1 MQPPPRAA
9 PPGASGPPPSS
20 GGPNAFR
27 RNRPHKHVAAA
38 AMTPATPPTQPV
50 TDPFAFGRQSFLPMA
65 GGSQAPPTNSNPLPM
80 QGPPLP
86 GFNSMA
92 PLQGPPPGTAQAAS
106 PGPPPRI
113 FTPQPVPLEPSPSSN
128 PPPAEPG
135 YFNSQESMPYI
146 AQLPNPAPPFSSSP
160 SHPPSTAPTPLVQS
174 QTPFQSQPTP
184 PLPSHWVPDHG
195 SRPPSVQNYFQPTS
209 DHPSHHFQAQVPPSV
224 PSPHTTP
231 PSVPSPHTSPPSV
244 PSPHTAPPLTPS
256 QYRGQ
261 FAQPNAIGPSAT
273 QQQNSHFPAQNYF
286 SQAGGPSEPWFNQ
299 SPQDQSQRA
308 CPVPYS
314 EVPSDSG
321 TLSMFFGGNDVE
333 NEETLSGEGRVNG
346 ILHPLHSMTEFSGP
360 YLNDSGNIRAG
371 AGPSDSVENLECVP
385 NQEVLPNEPPSNHA
399 FEGGPNLETPDS
411 APRLARSASVS
422 SSYSNVS
429 HSSGHAPHSSGHIPR
444 RQQGLVGTFIQQ
456 ESPRPPDHPPLHPS
470 TGGYFEQIDS
480 NPAAE
485 ASPTFPT
492 PSPPKPVGVF
502 QASANSSFE
511 PVRSHGVGVRP
522 AEVDRARMV
531 MEKGGRDVLHG
542 NLEQPPDNL
551 ETIYLSERRPSSR
564 AQGARRPI
572 ESPATTLWAQNDT
585 ASLGANIL
593 LAPAAPSLAAT
604 FVPAHP
610 SEVIQPPEDGPLD
623 LHPAKPDPQPP
634 SENLEIPPDSMP
646 QASLGYAS
654 LLVTSPPV
662 EALNQ
667 PVMIAPPSSNYSLV
681 SATNLSQ
688 PLNQTSPQETAT
700 PVHSPLQSSVIT
712 QMPQISSPTNQLQ
725 PLFSQTPV
733 NFNPSSSQGLL
744 NLALEAQDVQP
755 SVQAAR
761 PVLSRAQSLRG
772 DSQSLMPSVS
782 QAPPSAAAATN
793 HNQPSNYELLDF
805 SMHQPQSTNQVT
817 SVPAVSQKAHPAGLV
832 NNTPGFYLQ
841 VTKDA
846 QLGGQSDSEAL
857 PPQQISNP
865 PRPSSNHPDNDLT
878 RTSHPPY
885 PPPAQHQPPPQVP
898 PTHPGAPPTGPGS
911 APPLS
916 YPPQS
921 GNYAPQP
928 LQEPQRP
935 PSSLG
940 GQSGYG
946 APPAIPPAIPP
957 NPGFAGYYPG
967 AYPEYQDGRLPYP
980 PQYPVD
986 PRSQNYYQ
994 DDPYRRGDPRYAWYD
1009 GQNPGYREPERQP
1022 ERPSSRTS
1030 QYSDRPNSR
1039 QGYQEDLSRSSRSAY
1054 DEYYANYY
1062 KRQYDAYGDKSR
1074 WYDPNAAYD
1083 PRYKAYYDPTYGWYY
1098 DIDGYRK
1105 GEAYY
1110 NQQYQNR
1117 GREGY
1122 DDPWR
1127 YYPGYDSSF
1136 DDDSRRRD
1144 PYADEFDRRSVHS
1157 EQSAHSVHSSHSRRS
1172 SFSSRSQQS
1181 QVYRSQPDLV
1191 SAAYDTTGT
1200 TLPVDYT
1207 YSQYPNPSDT
1217 ANYSQIPYNPADNTW
1232 TATEQPPPR
1241 PLTPEKYSIPHRC
1254 ARFGPAGQLILVQ
1267 PNLPS
1272 AGQPTL
1278 VEIHNMETILQDSS
1292 EQAEMRSF
1300 PGPLVKEETHKVDV
1314 IKFAQNKAQECL
1326 RNDDLIDKDS
1336 AFLIWEFIVLLC
1348 RQNGTVVGTDIADL
1362 LLKEHR
1368 SVWLPGK
1375 SPNEAN
1381 LIDFNNEAI
1390 EHAEADE
1397 AGPIS
1402 LLSDTFMGVPEN
1414 VGKETERFRELLLFG
1429 RKKDALESAMKKGLW
1444 GHALLLASKMDNRTH
1459 ARVMT
1464 RFANSLPIN
1473 DPLQTVYQLMSGR
1486 MPAAATCCGDE
1497 KWGDWRPH
1505 LAMVLS
1511 NLTHTMDLDTRTIS
1525 TMGDTL
1531 ASKGLVDA
1539 AHFCYLMAQVGF
1551 GVYTKKSTKMVL
1563 ISSNHSMPFLKF
1575 CSSEAIQR
1583 TESYEYAQ
1591 SLGSHALSLP
1601 NFQVF
1606 KFIYACRLAESGLCA
1621 QAFHYC
1627 EVISRTLLNLPEYY
1641 SPVFISQLIQMSLR
1655 LRFFDPQLKE
1665 RPEQELFIEPD
1676 WLLHLRQLDGQ
1687 IKDGVI
1693 TFRADRSTPQ
1703 LYHCS
1708 TPSSEDQGSPPDPST
1723 LTTDPHN
1730 PLMASL
1736 VPHGGVQ
1743 LMPPAP
1749 PTILQDGAVSPQ
1761 QAPPPGESA
1770 PFYPGPPQSN
1780 FVATYQPETHE
1791 QYTPM
1796 PQQIP
1801 PQMPTYNS
1809 TEMTPQHQMPPGV
1822 QHQMPPGVQHQMPPG
1837 MQNQMQPGV
1846 QHQMPPGMQH
1856 QMPPGV
1862 QHQMPPGVQHQMP
1875 PGVQHQMPPG
1885 VQHQM
1890 PPGVQNQMPPGV
1902 QHQMP
1907 PGMQHQMPPGMQHHM
1922 TPGVQQMPPGVQH
1935 QMPPGMQH
1943 QMTPGVQHQMPP
1955 PMAGVE
1961 HGSAP
1966 SSPQQFPQSSPTFSG
1981 PPPQGKDF
1989 YDEMARM
1996 GPGRRSR
2003 TTSQS
2008 SSIHMNS
2015 GRRSRTM
2022 SESSNHSGRERSSS
2036 LANQGSP
2043 PPPPIP
2049 EAPPQEESKKTK
2061 KDSPKKGASGSGWLT
2076 WLYPKR
2082 KNEAHLP
2089 DDKNKTI
2096 VWDEKMQKWVNLD
2109 EPEEESKP
2117 PPPPPTSFPKGP
2129 MGGFGMGPPGA
2140 GGPAVGP
2147 PVNMFSRRAGIG
2159 MASRY
2164 VDVLNPGRGGS
2175 KPAAAVPPPADLFA
2189 PLAPMAMPTNLFT
2202 PAPAPGE
2209 QQPMEGSIPDANG
2222 ENTQQ
2227 TSATVPQMFNP
2238 NALPPGPE
2246 GTQSGEVP
2254 AQPPA
2259 QAAPP
2264 AGGVTFYNP
2273 SQFAQSVPA
2282 SRARPGRL
2290 GQREYPT
2297 VK

>member
-1 MQPPPRAA
+1 MQPPPRTG
-9 PPGASGPPPSS
+9 PPGASGPPPPF

-27 RNRPHKHVAAA
+27 RTRPHKHGPAATMTLA
-38 AMTPATPPTQPV
+38 APPTQPV
-50 TDPFAFGRQSFLPMA
+50 TDPFAFGRQSFSPIA
-65 GGSQAPPTNSNPLPM
+65 GGSQTPLTNSNPLPM

-86 GFNSMA
+86 GFNPMI
-92 PLQGPPPGTAQAAS
+92 PPQGPTPGAAQAAS
-106 PGPPPRI
+106 PGPPSRI
-113 FTPQPVPLEPSPSSN
+113 FTPQPVPPGPAPSSN
-128 PPPAEPG
+128 PRHAEPG
-135 YFNSQESMPYI
+135 YLNSQEPMAYI
-146 AQLPNPAPPFSSSP
+146 AQLPNPAPSFSCSS
-160 SHPPSTAPTPLVQS
+160 SHPPSTVSTPTVQS

-184 PLPSHWVPDHG
+184 PPPSHWVPDHR

-209 DHPSHHFQAQVPPSV
+209 DLPSQPFQAQAPP
-224 PSPHTTP
+224 PLPFF
-231 PSVPSPHTSPPSV
+231 
-244 PSPHTAPPLTPS
+244 HTARPVTQS
-256 QYRGQ
+256 QNQGLSDQ
-261 FAQPNAIGPSAT
+261 QNVAGPAAT

-286 SQAGGPSEPWFNQ
+286 SQSGGTSEPWFNQ
-299 SPQDQSQRA
+299 NPQDPSQRA
-308 CPVPYS
+308 CPVSYS

-321 TLSMFFGGNDVE
+321 TLSMFFRGNDVE
-333 NEETLSGEGRVNG
+333 NEETLSSEGRVNG
-346 ILHPLHSMTEFSGP
+346 IQHPFPSTNEFSGP
-360 YLNDSGNIRAG
+360 YLNDTGNIRAG
-371 AGPSDSVENLECVP
+371 AGPCDSVENQEFVP
-385 NQEVLPNEPPSNHA
+385 NQEVLPSEPPTGHS
-399 FEGGPNLETPDS
+399 FEGVPNLETPDTG
-411 APRLARSASVS
+411 PRLARSSSVS

-429 HSSGHAPHSSGHIPR
+429 HSSGHGPHSGSHMPR
-444 RQQGLVGTFIQQ
+444 RQQGVVGTFIQQ

-522 AEVDRARMV
+522 AEVDRARVV
-531 MEKGGRDVLHG
+531 MEKGGRDMQPG

-551 ETIYLSERRPSSR
+551 ETIYLPQRRPPSR
-564 AQGARRPI
+564 AQAARRPI

-585 ASLGANIL
+585 ASLGVNIL
-593 LAPAAPSLAAT
+593 LAPAAPSLSAT
-604 FVPAHP
+604 FVPEHP

-623 LHPAKPDPQPP
+623 LHPTKPDPQPP
-634 SENLEIPPDSMP
+634 SENLEIPPDSTP

-667 PVMIAPPSSNYSLV
+667 PLLIAPPSSLV
-681 SATNLSQ
+681 SSQNLSQ
-688 PLNQTSPQETAT
+688 PSNQTSPRQTAT
-700 PVHSPLQSSVIT
+700 PVHPPPQSSET
-712 QMPQISSPTNQLQ
+712 NQMPQDSPPTNQAQ
-725 PLFSQTPV
+725 PLLSQTLI
-733 NFNPSSSQGLL
+733 NFGTTSTQGIL
-744 NLALEAQDVQP
+744 NLARETKDVQP
-755 SVQAAR
+755 TVQEPR
-761 PVLSRAQSLRG
+761 PVLSRAQSIRS
-772 DSQSLMPSVS
+772 DSQYLPPSVS
-782 QAPPSAAAATN
+782 QAQTSAPATT
-793 HNQPSNYELLDF
+793 HNESSKYELLDF
-805 SMHQPQSTNQVT
+805 SMHQPQVT
-817 SVPAVSQKAHPAGLV
+817 VPAVSQSAHPASLV
-832 NNTPGFYLQ
+832 NNTQGFYLQ

-846 QLGGQSDSEAL
+846 QQGGQSDSEAL
-857 PPQQISNP
+857 PFQQISNP
-865 PRPSSNHPDNDLT
+865 SRPSSNHPNNDPT
-878 RTSHPPY
+878 RTSHPAH
-885 PPPAQHQPPPQVP
+885 PPPSQHQPPPQAP
-898 PTHPGAPPTGPGS
+898 PTQPGAPPGSGS
-911 APPLS
+911 APPS

-921 GNYAPQP
+921 ANSAPQP
-928 LQEPQRP
+928 LKEPQRP

-946 APPAIPPAIPP
+946 APPVMPPGPVYS
-957 NPGFAGYYPG
+957 GYYPG
-967 AYPEYQDGRLPYP
+967 PYPVNQNGRPPYP
-980 PQYPVD
+980 PQYAVD
-986 PRSQNYYQ
+986 ARSQSYHQ
-994 DDPYRRGDPRYAWYD
+994 EDPRYGWYD
-1009 GQNPGYREPERQP
+1009 VQLPSSQNFDRQP
-1022 ERPSSRTS
+1022 ERSSSRTS

-1039 QGYQEDLSRSSRSAY
+1039 QGNHEDLSRSSRSAY
-1054 DEYYANYY
+1054 DDYYANYY
-1062 KRQYDAYGDKSR
+1062 KRQFDAYGDRSS

-1083 PRYKAYYDPTYGWYY
+1083 PRYRAYYDPAYGWYY
-1098 DIDGYRK
+1098 GD
-1105 GEAYY
+1105 ANY
-1110 NQQYQNR
+1110 NQPYLNSR
-1117 GREGY
+1117 REDY
-1122 DDPWR
+1122 DVPWR
-1127 YYPGYDSSF
+1127 YYPWYDSSF
-1136 DDDSRRRD
+1136 DECRGRDRNADD
-1144 PYADEFDRRSVHS
+1144 FDRRSIHS
-1157 EQSAHSVHSSHSRRS
+1157 EQSAHSVRSSHSRRS

-1191 SAAYDTTGT
+1191 SAAYDATGT

-1217 ANYSQIPYNPADNTW
+1217 VDYSQIPYSSDNTW
-1232 TATEQPPPR
+1232 TAPEQPPPR
-1241 PLTPEKYSIPHRC
+1241 PLTPEKYSVPHRC

-1278 VEIHNMETILQDSS
+1278 VEIHSMETILQDSP
-1292 EQAEMRSF
+1292 EQSEMRSF
-1300 PGPLVKEETHKVDV
+1300 PGPLLKEETHKVDV

-1336 AFLIWEFIVLLC
+1336 AYLIWEFIVLLC

-1362 LLKEHR
+1362 LLKELR
-1368 SVWLPGK
+1368 SAWLPGK

-1390 EHAEADE
+1390 EHAEEEE

-1429 RKKDALESAMKKGLW
+1429 RKKDALEAAMKNGLW

-1511 NLTHTMDLDTRTIS
+1511 NLTHTLDLDTRTIS

-1563 ISSNHSMPFLKF
+1563 IGSNHSLPFLKF

-1591 SLGSHALSLP
+1591 SLSSQPLSLP

-1606 KFIYACRLAESGLCA
+1606 KFIYACRLAEAGLCA

-1627 EVISRTLLNLPEYY
+1627 EVISRTLLSLPEYY

-1687 IKDGVI
+1687 IKDGAI
-1693 TFRADRSTPQ
+1693 TLRADRSTPQ

-1708 TPSSEDQGSPPDPST
+1708 TPSSEDQCSPPDPST
-1723 LTTDPHN
+1723 LNPDPHN
-1730 PLMASL
+1730 PLMTSL
-1736 VPHGGVQ
+1736 LPPGGVQ

-1749 PTILQDGAVSPQ
+1749 PTILQDGAVPLQ
-1761 QAPPPGESA
+1761 HAPPPGESV
-1770 PFYPGPPQSN
+1770 PFYPTAQQGQPQPNFGAQFQPEIHDQYMPMPPQ
-1780 FVATYQPETHE
+1780 QI
-1791 QYTPM
+1791 

-1801 PQMPTYNS
+1801 PQFPTYS
-1809 TEMTPQHQMPPGV
+1809 PTELPPQMPLGMPP
-1822 QHQMPPGVQHQMPPG
+1822 QMPQPMPGAKQ
-1837 MQNQMQPGV
+1837 
-1846 QHQMPPGMQH
+1846 
-1856 QMPPGV
+1856 
-1862 QHQMPPGVQHQMP
+1862 
-1875 PGVQHQMPPG
+1875 
-1885 VQHQM
+1885 
-1890 PPGVQNQMPPGV
+1890 
-1902 QHQMP
+1902 
-1907 PGMQHQMPPGMQHHM
+1907 
-1922 TPGVQQMPPGVQH
+1922 
-1935 QMPPGMQH
+1935 
-1943 QMTPGVQHQMPP
+1943 
-1955 PMAGVE
+1955 
-1961 HGSAP
+1961 GSAP
-1966 SSPQQFPQSSPTFSG
+1966 SSPQQFPQSSPTFTA

-1989 YDEMARM
+1989 YDMARM

-2003 TTSQS
+2003 STSQS
-2008 SSIHMNS
+2008 SVQLAS
-2015 GRRSRTM
+2015 GRRSRTT

-2036 LANQGSP
+2036 LINQSSP
-2043 PPPPIP
+2043 PPPSIP
-2049 EAPPQEESKKTK
+2049 ESPPQDEPKKTK
-2061 KDSPKKGASGSGWLT
+2061 KDSPKKGASGGWLT

-2089 DDKNKTI
+2089 DDKNKSI
-2096 VWDEKMQKWVNLD
+2096 VWDEKKQKWVNLD

-2117 PPPPPTSFPKGP
+2117 PPPPPTGFPKAPVG
-2129 MGGFGMGPPGA
+2129 GMGPPGV
-2140 GGPAVGP
+2140 GGPPGGP
-2147 PVNMFSRRAGIG
+2147 PVNMFSRRAGTK
-2159 MASRY
+2159 SRY

-2175 KPAAAVPPPADLFA
+2175 KPAAVVPPPADLFA

-2202 PAPAPGE
+2202 PAGAPDE
-2209 QQPMEGSIPDANG
+2209 QQQPMEGSVPDAGG
-2222 ENTQQ
+2222 ENTEQ

-2246 GTQSGEVP
+2246 GTQSGELSRSSSMSSLSREVSQHLKQIP
-2254 AQPPA
+2254 AQPPT
-2259 QAAPP
+2259 QGAPP
-2264 AGGVTFYNP
+2264 TGGVTFYNP
-2273 SQFAQSVPA
+2273 SQFAQSVPT

-2290 GQREYPT
+2290 GQREYPAM
-2297 VK
+2297 K

>member
-1 MQPPPRAA
+1 MQPSPRAA

-38 AMTPATPPTQPV
+38 AMTQATPPTQPV

-160 SHPPSTAPTPLVQS
+160 SHQPSTAPTPPVQS

-209 DHPSHHFQAQVPPSV
+209 DHPSQHFQAQVPPSV
-224 PSPHTTP
+224 PSPHIA
-231 PSVPSPHTSPPSV
+231 PPSV
-244 PSPHTAPPLTPS
+244 PSPHTAPPSAPSPHTAPPLTAS
-256 QYRGQ
+256 QYQGQ
-261 FAQPNAIGPSAT
+261 FAQPNVIGPCAT
-273 QQQNSHFPAQNYF
+273 LQQNSHFPAQNYF
-286 SQAGGPSEPWFNQ
+286 SQSGGPSEPWFNQ

-371 AGPSDSVENLECVP
+371 AGPCDSVENLECVP
-385 NQEVLPNEPPSNHA
+385 NQEVLPNEPPSSHA
-399 FEGGPNLETPDS
+399 FEGGANLETPDS
-411 APRLARSASVS
+411 APHLARSASVS

-429 HSSGHAPHSSGHIPR
+429 HSSGHGPHSSGHIPR
-444 RQQGLVGTFIQQ
+444 RQQGVVGTFIQQ
-456 ESPRPPDHPPLHPS
+456 ESPRPPDHPPLHSS

-485 ASPTFPT
+485 ASATFPT

-531 MEKGGRDVLHG
+531 MEKGGSDVQHG

-623 LHPAKPDPQPP
+623 LHSAKPDPQPP

-646 QASLGYAS
+646 Q
-654 LLVTSPPV
+654 
-662 EALNQ
+662 
-667 PVMIAPPSSNYSLV
+667 
-681 SATNLSQ
+681 
-688 PLNQTSPQETAT
+688 
-700 PVHSPLQSSVIT
+700 
-712 QMPQISSPTNQLQ
+712 
-725 PLFSQTPV
+725 
-733 NFNPSSSQGLL
+733 
-744 NLALEAQDVQP
+744 
-755 SVQAAR
+755 
-761 PVLSRAQSLRG
+761 
-772 DSQSLMPSVS
+772 
-782 QAPPSAAAATN
+782 
-793 HNQPSNYELLDF
+793 
-805 SMHQPQSTNQVT
+805 
-817 SVPAVSQKAHPAGLV
+817 
-832 NNTPGFYLQ
+832 

-857 PPQQISNP
+857 PLQQISNP
-865 PRPSSNHPDNDLT
+865 PRPSSNHPDNDPT
-878 RTSHPPY
+878 RTSQPPY
-885 PPPAQHQPPPQVP
+885 PPPAQHQLPPQVP

-946 APPAIPPAIPP
+946 APSAIPPA
-957 NPGFAGYYPG
+957 PGYAGYYPG
-967 AYPEYQDGRLPYP
+967 AYPEYHDGRLPYP
-980 PQYPVD
+980 PQYPID

-994 DDPYRRGDPRYAWYD
+994 DDPYRRDPRYAWYD
-1009 GQNPGYREPERQP
+1009 GQNPGYREAERQP

-1098 DIDGYRK
+1098 DLDGYRK

-1207 YSQYPNPSDT
+1207 YSQYTNPSDT

-1232 TATEQPPPR
+1232 TATDQPPPR

-1278 VEIHNMETILQDSS
+1278 VEIHSMETILQDSS

-1511 NLTHTMDLDTRTIS
+1511 NLTHTLDLDTRTIS

-1693 TFRADRSTPQ
+1693 NFRADRSTPQ
-1703 LYHCS
+1703 LYPCS
-1708 TPSSEDQGSPPDPST
+1708 TPSSEDHCSPPDPST
-1723 LTTDPHN
+1723 LTPDPHN
-1730 PLMASL
+1730 PLMASV
-1736 VPHGGVQ
+1736 VPQGGVQ

-1749 PTILQDGAVSPQ
+1749 PTILQDGAVPPQ
-1761 QAPPPGESA
+1761 QAPPPSESV
-1770 PFYPGPPQSN
+1770 PFYPGPPQTN

-1791 QYTPM
+1791 QYTRMPQQIPPQI

-1809 TEMTPQHQMPPGV
+1809 TEMMPPGGQHQMPPGG
-1822 QHQMPPGVQHQMPPG
+1822 QHQMPPGGQHQMPMG
-1837 MQNQMQPGV
+1837 G
-1846 QHQMPPGMQH
+1846 QHQMPMGGQH
-1856 QMPPGV
+1856 QV
-1862 QHQMPPGVQHQMP
+1862 H
-1875 PGVQHQMPPG
+1875 
-1885 VQHQM
+1885 
-1890 PPGVQNQMPPGV
+1890 
-1902 QHQMP
+1902 
-1907 PGMQHQMPPGMQHHM
+1907 
-1922 TPGVQQMPPGVQH
+1922 
-1935 QMPPGMQH
+1935 
-1943 QMTPGVQHQMPP
+1943 
-1955 PMAGVE
+1955 ASE

-1966 SSPQQFPQSSPTFSG
+1966 SSPQQFPQLSPTFSG

-2008 SSIHMNS
+2008 SSIHMVQSTS

-2022 SESSNHSGRERSSS
+2022 SESSNHSGRDRSSS

-2049 EAPPQEESKKTK
+2049 EAPPQDESKKTK
-2061 KDSPKKGASGSGWLT
+2061 KDSPKKGAGGSGWLT

-2096 VWDEKMQKWVNLD
+2096 VWDEKKQKWVNLD

-2117 PPPPPTSFPKGP
+2117 PPPPPTSFPKAP
-2129 MGGFGMGPPGA
+2129 MGSLGMGPPGA
-2140 GGPAVGP
+2140 GGPAMGP
-2147 PVNMFSRRAGIG
+2147 PVNMFSRRAGTK
-2159 MASRY
+2159 SRY

-2175 KPAAAVPPPADLFA
+2175 KPTAAVPPPADLFA

-2202 PAPAPGE
+2202 PAAAPGE
-2209 QQPMEGSIPDANG
+2209 QQPMEGSIPDASG

-2246 GTQSGEVP
+2246 GTQSGELSRSSSMSSLSREVSQHLNQVP

-2273 SQFAQSVPA
+2273 SQFAQSVP
-2282 SRARPGRL
+2282 SSHARPGRL
-2290 GQREYPT
+2290 GQRGYPT

>member
-1 MQPPPRAA
+1 MQPPPRTA

-27 RNRPHKHVAAA
+27 RNRPYKHGAAA
-38 AMTPATPPTQPV
+38 AMTPAAPTTQPV
-50 TDPFAFGRQSFLPMA
+50 TDPFAFGRQNFLPMA

-86 GFNSMA
+86 GFNSTA
-92 PLQGPPPGTAQAAS
+92 PPQGPPPGTSQAAS

-113 FTPQPVPLEPSPSSN
+113 FTPQPVPPGQAPSSN

-146 AQLPNPAPPFSSSP
+146 AQLPNPAPSFSSSP
-160 SHPPSTAPTPLVQS
+160 SHPPSTAPTPPVQS

-184 PLPSHWVPDHG
+184 SLPSHWVPDHG

-209 DHPSHHFQAQVPPSV
+209 DLPSQPFQAQVPP
-224 PSPHTTP
+224 P
-231 PSVPSPHTSPPSV
+231 V
-244 PSPHTAPPLTPS
+244 PSPHTAPPLTQS
-256 QYRGQ
+256 QNRGQ
-261 FAQPNAIGPSAT
+261 LAQPNVTGPSAT

-286 SQAGGPSEPWFNQ
+286 SQSGGPSEPWFNQ
-299 SPQDQSQRA
+299 SPQDQSQHA

-321 TLSMFFGGNDVE
+321 SLSMFFGGNDVE
-333 NEETLSGEGRVNG
+333 NEETLSGEGHVNG

-371 AGPSDSVENLECVP
+371 AGPCDSVENLECVP
-385 NQEVLPNEPPSNHA
+385 NQEVLPSEPPLSHA

-429 HSSGHAPHSSGHIPR
+429 HSSGHGPHSSGHIPR
-444 RQQGLVGTFIQQ
+444 RQQGVVGTFIQQ

-480 NPAAE
+480 TPAAE

-531 MEKGGRDVLHG
+531 MEKGGRDVQPG

-585 ASLGANIL
+585 ASLGVNIL

-604 FVPAHP
+604 FVPSHP

-634 SENLEIPPDSMP
+634 SENLEIPPDSTP
-646 QASLGYAS
+646 QAGLGYAS

-662 EALNQ
+662 ETLNQ
-667 PVMIAPPSSNYSLV
+667 PVLIAPPSSNYSLV
-681 SATNLSQ
+681 SSPNLSQ

-700 PVHSPLQSSVIT
+700 PVHPPLQSSVTT
-712 QMPQISSPTNQLQ
+712 QMPQISPLTNQPQ

-733 NFNPSSSQGLL
+733 NFSPSSTQGIL
-744 NLALEAQDVQP
+744 NLAREAKDAQP

-772 DSQSLMPSVS
+772 DSQSLPPSVS
-782 QAPPSAAAATN
+782 QAPPSAAATTN

-846 QLGGQSDSEAL
+846 QQGGQSDSEVL
-857 PPQQISNP
+857 PLQQISNP
-865 PRPSSNHPDNDLT
+865 PRPSSTHPDNDPT
-878 RTSHPPY
+878 RTSQPPH
-885 PPPAQHQPPPQVP
+885 PPPAQHQPPSQVP

-911 APPLS
+911 APPSS
-916 YPPQS
+916 YPPQY
-921 GNYAPQP
+921 GNSVPQP

-946 APPAIPPAIPP
+946 APPVMPPG
-957 NPGFAGYYPG
+957 PGYAGYYPG

-994 DDPYRRGDPRYAWYD
+994 DDPYRRGDPRYGWYD

-1039 QGYQEDLSRSSRSAY
+1039 QGYPEDFSRSSRSAY

-1062 KRQYDAYGDKSR
+1062 KRQYDAYGDRSR

-1098 DIDGYRK
+1098 DIDGYRS
-1105 GEAYY
+1105 YY

-1122 DDPWR
+1122 DDQWR

-1136 DDDSRRRD
+1136 DDDCRRRD

-1181 QVYRSQPDLV
+1181 QVYRSQTDLV

-1200 TLPVDYT
+1200 TLPADYT

-1217 ANYSQIPYNPADNTW
+1217 ANYSQIPYNSADNTW
-1232 TATEQPPPR
+1232 TAPEQPPPR
-1241 PLTPEKYSIPHRC
+1241 PLTPEKYSVPHRC

-1278 VEIHNMETILQDSS
+1278 VEIHNMETILQDSP
-1292 EQAEMRSF
+1292 EQAELRSF

-1336 AFLIWEFIVLLC
+1336 AYLIWEFIVLLC

-1381 LIDFNNEAI
+1381 LIDFTNEAI
-1390 EHAEADE
+1390 EHAETEE

-1414 VGKETERFRELLLFG
+1414 IGKETERFRELLLFG
-1429 RKKDALESAMKKGLW
+1429 RKKDALESAMKNGLW

-1511 NLTHTMDLDTRTIS
+1511 NLTHTLDLDTRTIS

-1563 ISSNHSMPFLKF
+1563 IGSNHSMPFLKF

-1591 SLGSHALSLP
+1591 SLGSQPLSLP

-1606 KFIYACRLAESGLCA
+1606 KFVYACRLAESGLCA

-1627 EVISRTLLNLPEYY
+1627 EVISRALLNLPEYY

-1693 TFRADRSTPQ
+1693 AFRADRSTPQ

-1708 TPSSEDQGSPPDPST
+1708 TPSSEDQCSPPDPST
-1723 LTTDPHN
+1723 MTPDPHN
-1730 PLMASL
+1730 PLMTSL
-1736 VPHGGVQ
+1736 VPPAGIQ

-1749 PTILQDGAVSPQ
+1749 PTILQDGAVPLQ
-1761 QAPPPGESA
+1761 QAPPPGESV
-1770 PFYPGPPQSN
+1770 PFYPGPPQQN
-1780 FVATYQPETHE
+1780 FVAAYQPETHE
-1791 QYTPM
+1791 QYAPMHQQMPPQMSQQMSQQMPPQM
-1796 PQQIP
+1796 PQQMPQQMP
-1801 PQMPTYNS
+1801 PQMPTYNPI
-1809 TEMTPQHQMPPGV
+1809 EMHQ
-1822 QHQMPPGVQHQMPPG
+1822 QT
-1837 MQNQMQPGV
+1837 QP
-1846 QHQMPPGMQH
+1846 QMPPGMQH
-1856 QMPPGV
+1856 QMPPP
-1862 QHQMPPGVQHQMP
+1862 MPG
-1875 PGVQHQMPPG
+1875 
-1885 VQHQM
+1885 
-1890 PPGVQNQMPPGV
+1890 
-1902 QHQMP
+1902 
-1907 PGMQHQMPPGMQHHM
+1907 
-1922 TPGVQQMPPGVQH
+1922 
-1935 QMPPGMQH
+1935 
-1943 QMTPGVQHQMPP
+1943 
-1955 PMAGVE
+1955 AE
-1961 HGSAP
+1961 RGSTP
-1966 SSPQQFPQSSPTFSG
+1966 SSPQQFPQSPLTFSG

-2008 SSIHMNS
+2008 SSIHMTS
-2015 GRRSRTM
+2015 GRRSRTT

-2049 EAPPQEESKKTK
+2049 EAPPQDEPKKSK
-2061 KDSPKKGASGSGWLT
+2061 KDSPKKGASGSGWLN

-2096 VWDEKMQKWVNLD
+2096 VWDEKKQKWVNLD

-2117 PPPPPTSFPKGP
+2117 PPPPPTSFPKAP
-2129 MGGFGMGPPGA
+2129 MGGPGMGPPGA
-2140 GGPAVGP
+2140 GGPAAGP
-2147 PVNMFSRRAGIG
+2147 PVNMFSRRAGTK
-2159 MASRY
+2159 SRY

-2189 PLAPMAMPTNLFT
+2189 PLAPMAMPANLFT
-2202 PAPAPGE
+2202 PAAAPDE
-2209 QQPMEGSIPDANG
+2209 QQPMEGSVPDASG

-2246 GTQSGEVP
+2246 GTQSGELSRSSSMSSLSREVP

-2259 QAAPP
+2259 QGAPP

-2273 SQFAQSVPA
+2273 SQFAQSVPS

-2290 GQREYPT
+2290 GQRGYPT

>member
-1 MQPPPRAA
+1 MQPPPRTA
-9 PPGASGPPPSS
+9 PPGASGPPPPS

-27 RNRPHKHVAAA
+27 RTRPHKHGAAA
-38 AMTPATPPTQPV
+38 AMGPAAPPTQPV
-50 TDPFAFGRQSFLPMA
+50 TDPFAFGRQSFSPMA
-65 GGSQAPPTNSNPLPM
+65 GGSQAPLTNNNPLPM

-86 GFNSMA
+86 GFNPMI
-92 PLQGPPPGTAQAAS
+92 PPQGPTPGAAQAAS

-113 FTPQPVPLEPSPSSN
+113 FTPQPVPPGPAPSFN
-128 PPPAEPG
+128 PLPAEPG
-135 YFNSQESMPYI
+135 YFNSQEPMPYI
-146 AQLPNPAPPFSSSP
+146 AQLPNPAPSFSSSS
-160 SHPPSTAPTPLVQS
+160 SHPPSTGPTPPVQS
-174 QTPFQSQPTP
+174 QAPFQYQPTP
-184 PLPSHWVPDHG
+184 PLPSHWVPDQG

-209 DHPSHHFQAQVPPSV
+209 DLPSQPFQAQAPP
-224 PSPHTTP
+224 P
-231 PSVPSPHTSPPSV
+231 V
-244 PSPHTAPPLTPS
+244 PSPHTAPPVAQS
-256 QYRGQ
+256 QNQGQ
-261 FAQPNAIGPSAT
+261 SAQPNVTGPAAT
-273 QQQNSHFPAQNYF
+273 PQQNSHFLAQNYF
-286 SQAGGPSEPWFNQ
+286 SQSVGPSEPLFNQ
-299 SPQDQSQRA
+299 NPQDSSQRA
-308 CPVPYS
+308 CPVSYS

-321 TLSMFFGGNDVE
+321 TLSMFFRGNDVE
-333 NEETLSGEGRVNG
+333 NKETLSGEGRVNG
-346 ILHPLHSMTEFSGP
+346 IHHPFHSTTEFSGP
-360 YLNDSGNIRAG
+360 YLNDTGNIRAG
-371 AGPSDSVENLECVP
+371 AGPFDSVENQECVP
-385 NQEVLPNEPPSNHA
+385 NQEVLPSEPPPGHS
-399 FEGGPNLETPDS
+399 FEGGPNLETLDTGPC
-411 APRLARSASVS
+411 LARSASVS

-429 HSSGHAPHSSGHIPR
+429 HSSGHGPHSGSHIPP
-444 RQQGLVGTFIQQ
+444 RQQGVMGTFIQQ

-531 MEKGGRDVLHG
+531 MEKGGRDMQPG
-542 NLEQPPDNL
+542 NLERPPDNL
-551 ETIYLSERRPSSR
+551 ETIYLPERRPSSR

-623 LHPAKPDPQPP
+623 LHPAKLDPQPP
-634 SENLEIPPDSMP
+634 SENLEIPPDSTP

-667 PVMIAPPSSNYSLV
+667 PVLIAPPSSLV
-681 SATNLSQ
+681 SSQNLSQ
-688 PLNQTSPQETAT
+688 PSNQTSPREIAT
-700 PVHSPLQSSVIT
+700 PVHPPPQFSET
-712 QMPQISSPTNQLQ
+712 NQMPQNSPPTNHPQ
-725 PLFSQTPV
+725 PFFSQTPV
-733 NFNPSSSQGLL
+733 NFSTTST
-744 NLALEAQDVQP
+744 
-755 SVQAAR
+755 QAPR

-772 DSQSLMPSVS
+772 DSQSLPPSVS
-782 QAPPSAAAATN
+782 QAQTSAPATS
-793 HNQPSNYELLDF
+793 HNESSNYELLDF
-805 SMHQPQSTNQVT
+805 SMHQPQSMNQVT
-817 SVPAVSQKAHPAGLV
+817 VPAVSQSAGLV
-832 NNTPGFYLQ
+832 NNTHGFYLQ

-846 QLGGQSDSEAL
+846 QQGGQSDSEAL
-857 PPQQISNP
+857 PLQQISNP
-865 PRPSSNHPDNDLT
+865 PRPSSNQPNNDPT
-878 RTSHPPY
+878 HTSHPAH
-885 PPPAQHQPPPQVP
+885 PPPAQHQPPPQAP
-898 PTHPGAPPTGPGS
+898 PTQPGAPPGSGS
-911 APPLS
+911 APPSS

-921 GNYAPQP
+921 GNSAHQP

-946 APPAIPPAIPP
+946 APPAMPPD
-957 NPGFAGYYPG
+957 PGYAGYYPG
-967 AYPEYQDGRLPYP
+967 PYPEYQNGRPPYP
-980 PQYPVD
+980 PQYPTD
-986 PRSQNYYQ
+986 PRSQSYYQ
-994 DDPYRRGDPRYAWYD
+994 DDPYRRGDPRYGWYD
-1009 GQNPGYREPERQP
+1009 GQNPGYRESERQP

-1054 DEYYANYY
+1054 DDYYANYY
-1062 KRQYDAYGDKSR
+1062 KRQYDAYGGKDSNPDTFSQYRSR

-1083 PRYKAYYDPTYGWYY
+1083 PRYRAYYDQAYGC
-1098 DIDGYRK
+1098 RK
-1105 GEAYY
+1105 
-1110 NQQYQNR
+1110 
-1117 GREGY
+1117 EGY

-1136 DDDSRRRD
+1136 DDECRRRD
-1144 PYADEFDRRSVHS
+1144 PYADDFDRRSVHS

-1191 SAAYDTTGT
+1191 SAAYDATGT

-1207 YSQYPNPSDT
+1207 YNQYPNPSDT
-1217 ANYSQIPYNPADNTW
+1217 VDYSQIPYSSDNTW
-1232 TATEQPPPR
+1232 TAQEQPPPR
-1241 PLTPEKYSIPHRC
+1241 PLTPEKYSVPHRC

-1278 VEIHNMETILQDSS
+1278 VEIHSMETILQDSP
-1292 EQAEMRSF
+1292 EQSEMRSF

-1336 AFLIWEFIVLLC
+1336 AYLIWEFIVLLC

-1390 EHAEADE
+1390 ERAEEEE

-1429 RKKDALESAMKKGLW
+1429 RKKDALESAMKNGLW

-1511 NLTHTMDLDTRTIS
+1511 NLTHTLDLDTRTIS

-1563 ISSNHSMPFLKF
+1563 IGSNHSLQFLKF

-1591 SLGSHALSLP
+1591 SLCSQPLSLP

-1606 KFIYACRLAESGLCA
+1606 KFVYASRLAEAGLCA

-1627 EVISRTLLNLPEYY
+1627 EVISRTLLSLPEYY
-1641 SPVFISQLIQMSLR
+1641 SAVFISQLIQMSLR
-1655 LRFFDPQLKE
+1655 LRFFDPQMKE

-1687 IKDGVI
+1687 IKVCVRFLLSISHHASDACYLRALIYFDSVI
-1693 TFRADRSTPQ
+1693 IHHP
-1703 LYHCS
+1703 LLW
-1708 TPSSEDQGSPPDPST
+1708 SP
-1723 LTTDPHN
+1723 L
-1730 PLMASL
+1730 
-1736 VPHGGVQ
+1736 
-1743 LMPPAP
+1743 AP
-1749 PTILQDGAVSPQ
+1749 PTILQDGAVPLQ
-1761 QAPPPGESA
+1761 QQYMPM
-1770 PFYPGPPQSN
+1770 PPQI
-1780 FVATYQPETHE
+1780 
-1791 QYTPM
+1791 

-1801 PQMPTYNS
+1801 Q
-1809 TEMTPQHQMPPGV
+1809 QMPP
-1822 QHQMPPGVQHQMPPG
+1822 QFLTYSPTEMPPQMPPG
-1837 MQNQMQPGV
+1837 M
-1846 QHQMPPGMQH
+1846 PP
-1856 QMPPGV
+1856 
-1862 QHQMPPGVQHQMP
+1862 
-1875 PGVQHQMPPG
+1875 
-1885 VQHQM
+1885 
-1890 PPGVQNQMPPGV
+1890 
-1902 QHQMP
+1902 
-1907 PGMQHQMPPGMQHHM
+1907 
-1922 TPGVQQMPPGVQH
+1922 
-1935 QMPPGMQH
+1935 
-1943 QMTPGVQHQMPP
+1943 QMPP
-1955 PMAGVE
+1955 PMPGAE

-1966 SSPQQFPQSSPTFSG
+1966 SSPQQFPQSSPTFTA

-1989 YDEMARM
+1989 YEMARM
-1996 GPGRRSR
+1996 G
-2003 TTSQS
+2003 
-2008 SSIHMNS
+2008 
-2015 GRRSRTM
+2015 
-2022 SESSNHSGRERSSS
+2022 
-2036 LANQGSP
+2036 
-2043 PPPPIP
+2043 
-2049 EAPPQEESKKTK
+2049 
-2061 KDSPKKGASGSGWLT
+2061 ASGGWLT

-2089 DDKNKTI
+2089 DDKNKSI
-2096 VWDEKMQKWVNLD
+2096 VWDEMKQKWVNLD

-2117 PPPPPTSFPKGP
+2117 PPPPPTGFPKAP
-2129 MGGFGMGPPGA
+2129 MSGMGPPGV
-2140 GGPAVGP
+2140 GGPAGGP
-2147 PVNMFSRRAGIG
+2147 PVNMFSRRAG
-2159 MASRY
+2159 SRY

-2175 KPAAAVPPPADLFA
+2175 KPAAVVPPPADLFA
-2189 PLAPMAMPTNLFT
+2189 PLAPMAMPANLFT
-2202 PAPAPGE
+2202 PAAGVYVYI
-2209 QQPMEGSIPDANG
+2209 SVFCISVYVCVKS
-2222 ENTQQ
+2222 NTAGF
-2227 TSATVPQMFNP
+2227 SA
-2238 NALPPGPE
+2238 
-2246 GTQSGEVP
+2246 
-2254 AQPPA
+2254 
-2259 QAAPP
+2259 
-2264 AGGVTFYNP
+2264 
-2273 SQFAQSVPA
+2273 
-2282 SRARPGRL
+2282 R
-2290 GQREYPT
+2290 
-2297 VK
+2297 

>member
-1 MQPPPRAA
+1 MQPPPRTA
-9 PPGASGPPPSS
+9 PPGASGPPPPS

-27 RNRPHKHVAAA
+27 RTRPHKHGAAA
-38 AMTPATPPTQPV
+38 AMTPAAPPTQPV
-50 TDPFAFGRQSFLPMA
+50 TDPFAFGRQSFSPMA
-65 GGSQAPPTNSNPLPM
+65 GGSQAPPTNINPLPM

-86 GFNSMA
+86 GFNPMT
-92 PLQGPPPGTAQAAS
+92 PPQGPPPGAAQAAS

-113 FTPQPVPLEPSPSSN
+113 FTPQPVPPGPAPSSN
-128 PPPAEPG
+128 PLPAEPG
-135 YFNSQESMPYI
+135 YFNSQEPMPYI
-146 AQLPNPAPPFSSSP
+146 AQLPNPAPSFSSSS
-160 SHPPSTAPTPLVQS
+160 SHPPSTGPTPPVQS
-174 QTPFQSQPTP
+174 QTPFHSQPTP

-209 DHPSHHFQAQVPPSV
+209 DLPSQPFQAQAPP
-224 PSPHTTP
+224 P
-231 PSVPSPHTSPPSV
+231 V
-244 PSPHTAPPLTPS
+244 PSPHTAPPVAQS
-256 QYRGQ
+256 QNQ
-261 FAQPNAIGPSAT
+261 SQSAQPHVTGAAAT
-273 QQQNSHFPAQNYF
+273 PQQNSHFPAQNYF
-286 SQAGGPSEPWFNQ
+286 SQSGGPSEPWFNQ
-299 SPQDQSQRA
+299 NPQDPFQRA
-308 CPVPYS
+308 CPVSYS

-321 TLSMFFGGNDVE
+321 TLSMFFRGNDVE
-333 NEETLSGEGRVNG
+333 NKETLSGEGRVNG
-346 ILHPLHSMTEFSGP
+346 IHHPIHSTTEFSGP
-360 YLNDSGNIRAG
+360 YLNDTGNIRAG
-371 AGPSDSVENLECVP
+371 PGPCDSVENQECVP
-385 NQEVLPNEPPSNHA
+385 NLEVLPSEAPPSYA
-399 FEGGPNLETPDS
+399 FEGGPNLETPDTG
-411 APRLARSASVS
+411 PRLARSASVS

-429 HSSGHAPHSSGHIPR
+429 HSSGHGPHSSSHIPR
-444 RQQGLVGTFIQQ
+444 RQQGVVGTFIQQ

-522 AEVDRARMV
+522 VEVDRARMV
-531 MEKGGRDVLHG
+531 MEKGGRDMQPG

-551 ETIYLSERRPSSR
+551 ETIYLPERRPSSR

-634 SENLEIPPDSMP
+634 SENLEIPPDSTP

-654 LLVTSPPV
+654 LLVASPPI
-662 EALNQ
+662 EPLN
-667 PVMIAPPSSNYSLV
+667 PSVLIAPPSSLV
-681 SATNLSQ
+681 SSQNLSQ
-688 PLNQTSPQETAT
+688 PSNQTSPQETAT
-700 PVHSPLQSSVIT
+700 PVHPPSQSSVT
-712 QMPQISSPTNQLQ
+712 NQMPQNSPPTNQPQ
-725 PLFSQTPV
+725 SLFSQTPV
-733 NFNPSSSQGLL
+733 NFSTSSTQGIL
-744 NLALEAQDVQP
+744 NLAREANDAQP
-755 SVQAAR
+755 SVQAPR

-772 DSQSLMPSVS
+772 DSQSLPPYVS
-782 QAPPSAAAATN
+782 QAQTSAPATS
-793 HNQPSNYELLDF
+793 HNESSNYELLDF
-805 SMHQPQSTNQVT
+805 SMHQPQSMNQVT
-817 SVPAVSQKAHPAGLV
+817 VPAVSQSAHPAGLV

-846 QLGGQSDSEAL
+846 QQGGQSDSEAL
-857 PPQQISNP
+857 PLQQISNP
-865 PRPSSNHPDNDLT
+865 PRPSSNQPNNDPT
-878 RTSHPPY
+878 HTSHSAH
-885 PPPAQHQPPPQVP
+885 PPPAQHQPPPQ
-898 PTHPGAPPTGPGS
+898 APPTQRGAPPGS
-911 APPLS
+911 APPPS

-921 GNYAPQP
+921 GNSAPQP

-940 GQSGYG
+940 SQSGHG
-946 APPAIPPAIPP
+946 APPAMPPG
-957 NPGFAGYYPG
+957 PGYAGYYPG
-967 AYPEYQDGRLPYP
+967 PYPEYQNGRPPYP
-980 PQYPVD
+980 PQYPMD
-986 PRSQNYYQ
+986 PRTQSYYQ
-994 DDPYRRGDPRYAWYD
+994 DDPYRRGDPRYGWYD
-1009 GQNPGYREPERQP
+1009 GQNPGYREAERQP

-1030 QYSDRPNSR
+1030 QYSDRPNSSTSAVDQCFSQTQNPI
-1039 QGYQEDLSRSSRSAY
+1039 QGYQEDISRSSRSAY
-1054 DEYYANYY
+1054 DDYYANYY
-1062 KRQYDAYGDKSR
+1062 KRQYDAYGDRSR

-1083 PRYKAYYDPTYGWYY
+1083 PRYRAYYDQTYGWYY
-1098 DIDGYRK
+1098 GD
-1105 GEAYY
+1105 AYY
-1110 NQQYQNR
+1110 NQQYQNSR
-1117 GREGY
+1117 REGY

-1136 DDDSRRRD
+1136 DDECRRRD
-1144 PYADEFDRRSVHS
+1144 PYVDDFDRRSVHS

-1191 SAAYDTTGT
+1191 SAAYDATGT
-1200 TLPVDYT
+1200 TLPADYT

-1217 ANYSQIPYNPADNTW
+1217 VDYSQLPYSTDNTW
-1232 TATEQPPPR
+1232 TAPEQPPPR
-1241 PLTPEKYSIPHRC
+1241 PLTPEKFSVPHRC

-1278 VEIHNMETILQDSS
+1278 VEIHSMETILQDSP
-1292 EQAEMRSF
+1292 EQSEMRSF

-1336 AFLIWEFIVLLC
+1336 AYLIWEFIVLLC

-1390 EHAEADE
+1390 ERAEEEE

-1429 RKKDALESAMKKGLW
+1429 RKKDALEAAMKNGLW

-1511 NLTHTMDLDTRTIS
+1511 NLTHTLDLDTRTIS

-1563 ISSNHSMPFLKF
+1563 ISSNHSLPFLKF

-1591 SLGSHALSLP
+1591 SLGSQPLSLP

-1606 KFIYACRLAESGLCA
+1606 KFIYACRLAEAGLCA

-1627 EVISRTLLNLPEYY
+1627 EVISRTLLSLPEYY
-1641 SPVFISQLIQMSLR
+1641 SAVFISQLIQMSLR

-1687 IKDGVI
+1687 IKDGAI

-1708 TPSSEDQGSPPDPST
+1708 TPSSEDQCSPPDPST
-1723 LTTDPHN
+1723 LNPDPHN
-1730 PLMASL
+1730 PLMTSL
-1736 VPHGGVQ
+1736 LPPAGVQ

-1749 PTILQDGAVSPQ
+1749 PTILQDGAVPLH
-1761 QAPPPGESA
+1761 QAPPPGENFS
-1770 PFYPGPPQSN
+1770 FYPVAPGPPQPN
-1780 FVATYQPETHE
+1780 FATPFQPEMHE
-1791 QYTPM
+1791 QYMPM
-1796 PQQIP
+1796 PPQIPQQLPQQIP
-1801 PQMPTYNS
+1801 QQMPPQFPTYSS
-1809 TEMTPQHQMPPGV
+1809 TEMPP
-1822 QHQMPPGVQHQMPPG
+1822 QMPPG
-1837 MQNQMQPGV
+1837 M
-1846 QHQMPPGMQH
+1846 PP
-1856 QMPPGV
+1856 
-1862 QHQMPPGVQHQMP
+1862 
-1875 PGVQHQMPPG
+1875 
-1885 VQHQM
+1885 
-1890 PPGVQNQMPPGV
+1890 
-1902 QHQMP
+1902 
-1907 PGMQHQMPPGMQHHM
+1907 
-1922 TPGVQQMPPGVQH
+1922 
-1935 QMPPGMQH
+1935 
-1943 QMTPGVQHQMPP
+1943 QMPP
-1955 PMAGVE
+1955 PMPGAE
-1961 HGSAP
+1961 HGSSP
-1966 SSPQQFPQSSPTFSG
+1966 SFPQQYPQSSPTFTA

-2008 SSIHMNS
+2008 SVQLIS
-2015 GRRSRTM
+2015 GRRSRTA

-2036 LANQGSP
+2036 LVNQGSP

-2049 EAPPQEESKKTK
+2049 EAPPQDEPKKTK
-2061 KDSPKKGASGSGWLT
+2061 KDSPKKGASGGWLT

-2089 DDKNKTI
+2089 DDKNKSI
-2096 VWDEKMQKWVNLD
+2096 VWDEKQQKWVNLD

-2117 PPPPPTSFPKGP
+2117 PPPPPTGFPRAP
-2129 MGGFGMGPPGA
+2129 MGGMGPPGM
-2140 GGPAVGP
+2140 GGPAGGP
-2147 PVNMFSRRAGIG
+2147 PVNMFSRRAGTK
-2159 MASRY
+2159 SRY

-2189 PLAPMAMPTNLFT
+2189 PLAPMAMPANLFT
-2202 PAPAPGE
+2202 PAAAPDE
-2209 QQPMEGSIPDANG
+2209 QQQPMEGSVPDASG
-2222 ENTQQ
+2222 ENTEQ

-2254 AQPPA
+2254 IQPPM
-2259 QAAPP
+2259 QGAPP

-2273 SQFAQSVPA
+2273 SQFAQSVPT
-2282 SRARPGRL
+2282 SRARSGRL
-2290 GQREYPT
+2290 GQRGYPT
-2297 VK
+2297 LK